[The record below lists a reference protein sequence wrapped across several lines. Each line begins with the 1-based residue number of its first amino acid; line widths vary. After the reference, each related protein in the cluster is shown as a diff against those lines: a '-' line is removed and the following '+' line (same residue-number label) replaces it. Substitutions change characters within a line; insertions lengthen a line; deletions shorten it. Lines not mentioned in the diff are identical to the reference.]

1 MAKFANTE
9 ALTEFWA
16 KVKALVSGK
25 QDALV
30 SGTNIKTVNNT
41 SLLGSGNISISGS
54 FEGMLIDYVD
64 LSTGTVG
71 HGGNS
76 AALTATAPAHSGYEP
91 VAIAG
96 WDTTGSS
103 QRQNWFVMWR
113 CLLDGDTVT
122 LRVCNHHA
130 SDSAY
135 TTYRVY
141 VLYAPATS

>member
-1 MAKFANTE
+1 MAKFVNTE

-16 KVKALVSGK
+16 KVKTLVSGK
-25 QDALV
+25 QDTLV

-41 SLLGSGNISISGS
+41 SLLGAGNISISGAFS
-54 FEGMLIDYVD
+54 GMLIDTVEI
-64 LSTGTVG
+64 STGTVS

-76 AALTATAPAHSGYEP
+76 AALTATAPAHAGYTP
-91 VAIAG
+91 FAIAG

-103 QRQNWFVMWR
+103 QRQNWFVFWR

-122 LRVCNHHA
+122 LRVCNHHP

-141 VLYAPATS
+141 VAYAPE

>member
-1 MAKFANTE
+1 MTSFVGAE
-9 ALTEFWA
+9 ALAELWA
-16 KVKALVSGK
+16 KTKALG
-25 QDALV
+25 
-30 SGTNIKTVNNT
+30 
-41 SLLGSGNISISGS
+41 ISG
-54 FEGMLIDYVD
+54 GCIVDYVD

-76 AALTATAPAHSGYEP
+76 PALTATAPAHSGYEP

-113 CLLDGDTVT
+113 CLLDGNTVT

-141 VLYAPATS
+141 ILYAPAAS